1 MTEPCLSIPDEIPQ
15 IDPFEDR
22 IDILF
27 HELELATKWQRPSVL
42 LAIYNSDDVR
52 ADADIALENRLHN
65 LGQSTYHIRIKNQ
78 KNADVSL
85 LISELADFGNVVF
98 FIEGL
103 RWEAG
108 EDDRSTY
115 RILNKS
121 REFFIEN
128 QIRVVFWLTEHEAI
142 DLAHFAPDYWAF
154 RHRVIEFVES
164 PKSEQISSQAEES
177 AWQGNGDCTD
187 VSEDLDA
194 KIALRIALLTDLP
207 KDSES
212 TSARANLLL
221 TLGMLQWRKK
231 DFEKAS
237 QYLNTALDLA
247 AGLEDARF
255 EASCFNAIAL
265 VDSDLGKTEEAIQ
278 AYKNAISL
286 APELISPWNNLGKLY
301 RRLERNDEA
310 LAAFQKAIEQNP
322 SDEIAWNSLG
332 DLQHALGHNDDAIY
346 AYLKA
351 IEFSPNYASSW
362 TGLGNSYMAEGQLD
376 DALAAHLNAIEN
388 DNQNIES
395 RFALGDIYK
404 LQGKIEDASMVY
416 RTVIELDPNNAQAR
430 NKLGDLHNDSGTV
443 EEDQQVNPDPIDSVQ
458 DCNPSDDNL
467 VSIDNKE
474 GLHAEAIP
482 LLQHEIEISTNDSDT
497 ISLWNQLG
505 DAYRHLDDYE
515 HAMAA
520 YRNADALDPQ
530 KVSAPPEEP
539 TTEPDPQCTPSE
551 DVSVQPLEN
560 FKLRCLQEQG
570 FPSEPAQTAETCP
583 PEDLT
588 APEAEAPIPGRTSTI
603 FSWLDGLATFMSAFQ
618 HPETTEPS
626 GSDLTDI
633 DNQEGNE
640 EPLKIRFDQLEPT
653 YPVFTDD
660 GPIQSVT
667 ETAVK
672 WYEPLSALP
681 DSQSTPDVPVN
692 NTEAGIEP
700 AGNTSQSGPEMPV
713 IKDEETAA
721 TTVLAS
727 QVAPPATGEENAHL
741 WNELGSIYLNTGAY
755 DEAINSFKK
764 AIELDETYGWS
775 YNNLAALYIRQG
787 QYKDAITL
795 YQKGLKY
802 IQEARAKALLWNR
815 LGDAYRKL
823 NEHDRAAAAYRK
835 AMELDP
841 DNVSLLTRARLS
853 LLGNC
858 RT

>member
-1 MTEPCLSIPDEIPQ
+1 
-15 IDPFEDR
+15 
-22 IDILF
+22 
-27 HELELATKWQRPSVL
+27 

-108 EDDRSTY
+108 EDDRCTY
-115 RILNKS
+115 RILNRS

-128 QIRVVFWLTEHEAI
+128 QIRVVFWLTEREAI

-154 RHRVIEFVES
+154 RHRVIEFVDS
-164 PKSEQISSQAEES
+164 PKPEQFTSQAQES
-177 AWQGNGDCTD
+177 AWQANGNITD
-187 VSEDLDA
+187 ISEDLDA

-207 KDSES
+207 KDNES

-221 TLGMLQWRKK
+221 TLGMLHWRKK

-247 AGLEDARF
+247 AGLEDACF

-265 VDSDLGKTEEAIQ
+265 VDTDLGKTEEAIQ
-278 AYKNAISL
+278 AYKNAVSL

-301 RRLERNDEA
+301 RRLERNEEA

-322 SDEIAWNSLG
+322 SDEVAWNSLG
-332 DLQHALGHNDDAIY
+332 ELQHALGHNDEAIY

-351 IEFSPNYASSW
+351 IEFSPNYAPSW

-376 DALAAHLNAIEN
+376 DALAAHLKAIEI
-388 DNQNIES
+388 DNQNIDS

-404 LQGKIEDASMVY
+404 LQGKIEDAGMVY

-430 NKLGDLHNDSGTV
+430 NKMGGLHNSEA
-443 EEDQQVNPDPIDSVQ
+443 EEEGQLVNQNSIDSDQ
-458 DCNPSDDNL
+458 TSHPSDENL
-467 VSIDNKE
+467 AAFYIQE
-474 GLHAEAIP
+474 GRLAEAIP
-482 LLQHEIEISTNDSDT
+482 VLQKEIELSMDDTKT

-530 KVSAPPEEP
+530 KVSAPHEEP
-539 TTEPDPQCTPSE
+539 TTEPDPQSPLPE
-551 DVSVQPLEN
+551 DVSIQPIEN
-560 FKLRCLQEQG
+560 FKLRCMQEQG
-570 FPSEPAQTAETCP
+570 LPSELTQSAETRP
-583 PEDLT
+583 PEDLP
-588 APEAEAPIPGRTSTI
+588 AQDAEEPIPGRISTI
-603 FSWLDGLATFMSAFQ
+603 VNWLDGLATFMTDF
-618 HPETTEPS
+618 HHHDTTESS
-626 GSDLTDI
+626 GLDPTAMG
-633 DNQEGNE
+633 NQDEDE
-640 EPLKIRFDQLEPT
+640 KTLKTQFDQLEPT
-653 YPVFTDD
+653 YQDFIND
-660 GPIQSVT
+660 GPIQPVT
-667 ETAVK
+667 EAAAN
-672 WYEPLSALP
+672 WYEPLSPLP
-681 DSQSTPDVPVN
+681 DSQSDPD
-692 NTEAGIEP
+692 
-700 AGNTSQSGPEMPV
+700 MPV
-713 IKDEETAA
+713 INAA
-721 TTVLAS
+721 DGIEQAGDAS
-727 QVAPPATGEENAHL
+727 QSAPEIPGINGAETTTPNVPASQAVPVAEEENAHL

-775 YNNLAALYIRQG
+775 YNNLAGLYIRRG
-787 QYKDAITL
+787 QYKDAILL

-823 NEHDRAAAAYRK
+823 NEQDRAATAYRK

-858 RT
+858 RA

>member
-1 MTEPCLSIPDEIPQ
+1 MTEPCLSIPDEIPL

-42 LAIYNSDDVR
+42 LAIYNSDDIR

-78 KNADVSL
+78 KNADISL

-108 EDDRSTY
+108 EDDRCTY

-154 RHRVIEFVES
+154 RHRVIEFVDS
-164 PKSEQISSQAEES
+164 PKPEQISSQAQES
-177 AWQGNGDCTD
+177 AWQGNGNFTD
-187 VSEDLDA
+187 MSEDLDA

-212 TSARANLLL
+212 TAARANLLL
-221 TLGMLQWRKK
+221 TLGMLHWRKK

-265 VDSDLGKTEEAIQ
+265 VDTDLGMTEEAIQ

-286 APELISPWNNLGKLY
+286 APELISPWNNLGRLY
-301 RRLERNDEA
+301 RRLERNEEA

-332 DLQHALGHNDDAIY
+332 ELQNALGHNDDAIY

-351 IEFSPNYASSW
+351 IEFSPNYAPCW

-376 DALAAHLNAIEN
+376 DALAAHLKAIEI
-388 DNQNIES
+388 DNQNIDS

-404 LQGKIEDASMVY
+404 LQGKIEDAGMVY

-430 NKLGDLHNDSGTV
+430 NKMGDLHNNSEAV
-443 EEDQQVNPDPIDSVQ
+443 EHDPLVDQNPIDS
-458 DCNPSDDNL
+458 DPGCNPSDDNL
-467 VSIDNKE
+467 AAFYIQE
-474 GLHAEAIP
+474 GRLAEAIP
-482 LLQHEIEISTNDSDT
+482 VLQKEIELSMDDTDT
-497 ISLWNQLG
+497 INLWNQLG

-539 TTEPDPQCTPSE
+539 TTEPDPHSTPSE
-551 DVSVQPLEN
+551 DFPMQPVEN

-570 FPSEPAQTAETCP
+570 FPSEPVQSDQTCLSENLPDQYAE
-583 PEDLT
+583 ES
-588 APEAEAPIPGRTSTI
+588 IPGRTNKI
-603 FSWLDGLATFMSAFQ
+603 LNWLDGLATFMTDFY
-618 HPETTEPS
+618 HHETTEAS
-626 GSDLTDI
+626 
-633 DNQEGNE
+633 
-640 EPLKIRFDQLEPT
+640 EPDPTAMGTQDEDEKPLETQFDQLEPI
-653 YPVFTDD
+653 YQVFTND
-660 GPIQSVT
+660 GPIQPVT
-667 ETAVK
+667 EAAPN
-672 WYEPLSALP
+672 WYEPLSLLP
-681 DSQSTPDVPVN
+681 EIQSAPDTPVINSVDA
-692 NTEAGIEP
+692 TEQ
-700 AGNTSQSGPEMPV
+700 AGNTSQPDPEIQV
-713 IKDEETAA
+713 INDAETTAQ
-721 TTVLAS
+721 TVPAS
-727 QVAPPATGEENAHL
+727 QVVPAAEEENAHL

-755 DEAINSFKK
+755 DEAMNSFKK

-775 YNNLAALYIRQG
+775 YNNLAGLYIRQG
-787 QYKDAITL
+787 QYKDAILL

-858 RT
+858 RA